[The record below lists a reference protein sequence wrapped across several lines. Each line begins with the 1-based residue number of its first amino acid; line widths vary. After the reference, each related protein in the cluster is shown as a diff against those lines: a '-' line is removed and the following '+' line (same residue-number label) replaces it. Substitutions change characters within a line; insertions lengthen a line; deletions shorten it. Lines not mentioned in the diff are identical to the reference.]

1 MKSCFSCTNDR
12 ENGDSRKESSCKI
25 CSLYGWFCTCMQIYT
40 NLYMRVYIY
49 IYTCIYIC
57 IRVYIYI
64 YVCVVYIYTY
74 VYIHIDMCVC
84 SSRCLHKSRIWIS
97 TEETLCA
104 NVSTQVIARSTHCA
118 CRTITCKQDM
128 MSYPPYR
135 KVCLSVMSHL
145 WSYV

>member
-1 MKSCFSCTNDR
+1 MTHVKNLLARFVLCMDGFVHV
-12 ENGDSRKESSCKI
+12 CKYIQISI
-25 CSLYGWFCTCMQIYT
+25 CVCVYIRHIRIYI
-40 NLYMRVYIY
+40 YVYIY
-49 IYTCIYIC
+49 IYTRMCRI
-57 IRVYIYI
+57 YIYI
-64 YVCVVYIYTY
+64 RIYTY
-74 VYIHIDMCVC
+74 RYVCVC

-145 WSYV
+145 

>member
-1 MKSCFSCTNDR
+1 MTHVKTLLARFVLCMDGFVHV
-12 ENGDSRKESSCKI
+12 CKYIQISI
-25 CSLYGWFCTCMQIYT
+25 CVCIYI
-40 NLYMRVYIY
+40 YVYIYICIYVYIY
-49 IYTCIYIC
+49 IYTY
-57 IRVYIYI
+57 VSYIYI
-64 YVCVVYIYTY
+64 YIRIYTY
-74 VYIHIDMCVC
+74 RYVCVC

-145 WSYV
+145 

>member
-1 MKSCFSCTNDR
+1 MVTHVKNLLARFVLCMDGFVHV
-12 ENGDSRKESSCKI
+12 CKYIQISI
-25 CSLYGWFCTCMQIYT
+25 CVCIYIR
-40 NLYMRVYIY
+40 YIRVYIY
-49 IYTCIYIC
+49 IY
-57 IRVYIYI
+57 IRVYIYIYI
-64 YVCVVYIYTY
+64 YVCVVYIYIYIYTY
-74 VYIHIDMCVC
+74 VYIHIDMSVCVC